1 MNFSGKVILI
11 TGASSGI
18 GRELAV
24 HLSKENC
31 SLALLARRF
40 ELLEELAEQIKIN
53 NSGIEILKC
62 DVTNPDNVS
71 SAVNEIKNKLGRID
85 IAILNAGVG
94 HREGPKEYNS
104 SSSKNVFDT
113 NVLGI
118 TYFVENILPDFI
130 ERREGI
136 IVGVSSLSDSRGW
149 PGSGFYSASKIAA
162 TRLLES
168 LRIDVKQFNIKVIT
182 VKPGFVK
189 TPMTDKNDFFMPFLM
204 STEKAAKII
213 LNGIRKEK
221 RVIQFPLPTV
231 LGSKIVGILP
241 DIIFEHYAAK
251 WSKTHLS

>member
-31 SLALLARRF
+31 LLALLARRLD
-40 ELLEELAEQIKIN
+40 LLNDLAEQIKIN
-53 NSGIEILKC
+53 NSRIEILKC
-62 DVTNPDNVS
+62 DVTNTDDVS

-94 HREGPKEYNS
+94 HRAGPKEYNS

-113 NVLGI
+113 NILGI
-118 TYFVENILPDFI
+118 THFIENILPDFI
-130 ERREGI
+130 ERRDGM

-149 PGSGFYSASKIAA
+149 PGNGFYSASKIAV

-189 TPMTDKNDFFMPFLM
+189 TPMTDKNDFYMPFLM
-204 STEKAAKII
+204 STEKAAKKII
-213 LNGIRKEK
+213 NGIRKEK
-221 RVIQFPLPTV
+221 RIIQFPLPTV

-251 WSKTHLS
+251 WSKKHLS

>member
-113 NVLGI
+113 NLLGI

>member
-24 HLSKENC
+24 HFSKENC
-31 SLALLARRF
+31 SLVLLARRLD
-40 ELLEELAEQIKIN
+40 LLNDLAEQIKIN
-53 NSGIEILKC
+53 NSRIEILKC
-62 DVTNPDNVS
+62 DVTNTDDVS

-94 HREGPKEYNS
+94 HRAGPKEYNS

-113 NVLGI
+113 NILGI
-118 TYFVENILPDFI
+118 THFIENILPDFI
-130 ERREGI
+130 ERRDGM

-149 PGSGFYSASKIAA
+149 PGNGFYSASKIAV

-189 TPMTDKNDFFMPFLM
+189 TPMTDKNDFYMPFLM
-204 STEKAAKII
+204 STEKAAKKII
-213 LNGIRKEK
+213 NGIRKEK
-221 RVIQFPLPTV
+221 RIIQFPLPTV

-251 WSKTHLS
+251 WSKKHLS